1 MPRIDLDEDTPVYT
15 IGVVAEMLGVH
26 PQTLRVYEREG
37 LVKPR
42 RSQRN
47 SRLFSRKDIERIR
60 LILSLTQDLGVNLAG
75 VEIILRLLKEREEF
89 NKRFREFVKKMRER
103 WGEEVPEPPW
113 IPEETAL
120 VPVEPTA
127 IARRSR
133 VTPPPPQTQ
142 KRKKR

>member
-1 MPRIDLDEDTPVYT
+1 MPRIDLNEDTPVYT

-37 LVKPR
+37 LVKPH

-89 NKRFREFVKKMRER
+89 NKRFREFVKKIRGR

-113 IPEETAL
+113 IAEETAL

-127 IARRSR
+127 IARCRR
-133 VTPPPPQTQ
+133 MT
-142 KRKKR
+142 